1 VYERERTLTECTFR
15 VSRVSRAESTRE
27 REREREHSN
36 RGSQTRERGVCLGGK
51 RESSSSGRPWREMGG
66 LMGQLQQ
73 QDRATQVGLSLALVA
88 VVAGAAYIWYAN
100 RKPRSK
106 HFFSFTPLSPSLP

>member
-1 VYERERTLTECTFR
+1 M
-15 VSRVSRAESTRE
+15 A
-27 REREREHSN
+27 
-36 RGSQTRERGVCLGGK
+36 
-51 RESSSSGRPWREMGG
+51 G

-88 VVAGAAYIWYAN
+88 VVAGAAYVWYAN

-106 HFFSFTPLSPSLP
+106 HFFSFTPLPIPSFTMTTVWNVFFFSPCHACFVNG